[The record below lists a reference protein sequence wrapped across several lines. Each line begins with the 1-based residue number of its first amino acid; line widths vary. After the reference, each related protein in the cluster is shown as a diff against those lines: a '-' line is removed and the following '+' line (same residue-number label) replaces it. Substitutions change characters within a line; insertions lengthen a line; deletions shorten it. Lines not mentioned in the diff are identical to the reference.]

1 MVYLTNWLI
10 IMLSVSFKV
19 IILALLF
26 AVTGCSAL
34 PLNGML
40 NADDEQ
46 GDDINKEA
54 LLTIQQLIE
63 TQPGE
68 NKLTLQFDGHSDSL
82 KSNHIRAISQW
93 IVKPVESV
101 EVKVGPVRHQDLISA
116 INISRQRGKKVVR
129 VLNTFKIP
137 ASVTYDPSLAV
148 NTIEVS
154 GWL

>member
-10 IMLSVSFKV
+10 IMLSVSFKI
-19 IILALLF
+19 IILVLLF

-34 PLNGML
+34 PINGLLNTG
-40 NADDEQ
+40 AEQ
-46 GDDINKEA
+46 GEAVNKQA
-54 LLTIQQLIE
+54 LLNIQQLIAQ
-63 TQPGE
+63 QPGE
-68 NKLTLQFDGHSDSL
+68 EKLTLQFNGESTSLQSD
-82 KSNHIRAISQW
+82 HIRAISQW

-101 EVKVGPVRHQDLISA
+101 TVKVGPVRHQDLIQA

-137 ASVTYDPSLAV
+137 ASVTYDPSLAA